1 MNEKVLKIQEE
12 IDHIKEYLST
22 DFCKKCE
29 EMMERLKYCEQLISD
44 LQQDTTY

>member
-1 MNEKVLKIQEE
+1 MNDKILQIQEE

-29 EMMERLKYCEQLISD
+29 EMIDRLKYCEQLIAEVNNSKK
-44 LQQDTTY
+44 